1 MPDNKRD
8 LSEDLFEAISTITN
22 KYLEGLHYDKT
33 ILCTIT
39 DASKAKDGEYMVSDG
54 NADFT
59 AYSDNTKYKEK
70 NSVYVTI
77 PQGDFDNKRIIIGKY
92 QKEDAGKP
100 YNYIAPMDNFVNI
113 TENIFIPEENIEA
126 GLLANGKEKRIL
138 IGTINTNL
146 SYAGYNRLGIKA
158 DFKILLNSFNVE
170 TGNYGLLLEVF
181 DSNSTETTGSYL
193 MQLDCAEMFGNVYNF
208 PGFTS
213 QEKVFDISNS
223 LPIEKIKVYLYQ
235 KNNFYDISGEKVP
248 IQIKDKFNNLFDV
261 DKNIFVDNINI
272 NFGYD
277 LSSFDNNS
285 ILLYTLNGKTYLL
298 SEDLKQVKMRWIREI
313 DGQLTILDDNDDLYK
328 IKDTNFKIHW
338 YRWKLE
344 QNINDELAG
353 LFWEEMEDNDS
364 YFLKEIHPNT
374 MAQQERIKIG
384 IEFLPLNNDDDE
396 NVAIEYIESEVLE
409 FNNENQAPSAATLDL
424 IKSLTLRTS
433 DEYNGIY
440 AIYGQNN
447 SLMNEHEAKVKRY
460 LIASYESI
468 ITGNSGLDNIEGIEW
483 KVPATN
489 TMIQVKDSDEQKWT
503 LSDDKKYYIST
514 NQYEV
519 PPAEAGEEVLRE
531 LQMLYTIA
539 PVYSQ
544 LDTNN
549 TIICTVFKNGLS
561 YMSEFEM
568 SFAISGTNGTDYTL
582 IIEIEDSQNKNA
594 ITLSGNNDTLQ
605 IKVGVQDYSHQ
616 LVKNVWYNP
625 SFLMNT
631 METNFSINQLL
642 DKDGFARFEIKRNS
656 NIVEPEPLILL
667 IKASIPTESKSIIL
681 EGYLP
686 IPQVSNDN
694 LIKYSLEG
702 PTKIIYSEAGQNP
715 VYTKKPYCLFNED
728 GISQDITCEILED
741 DGGWP
746 TLVGNTLIPALI
758 YCIKKNNFPYVKIK
772 IDDNNYW
779 IQPLLIII
787 NRFGSSMFNKWDGSL
802 QIDEEGNKILSS
814 VMAAGKKEDDNSFSG
829 LLMGEVGKA
838 DGSNNNNIGLMGY
851 QKGVRTFFLDSK
863 TGNAILGS
871 SDGGQITLSGESGT
885 ITSGNYKS
893 NESGMQIDLT
903 KGKIDAFNFK
913 LTSQNIILDSTNDS
927 RNLLIKKDDNTSLME
942 IGDNNFFLQSANFN
956 DQDSGFKLDLNN
968 GRILGYNSKLQFKY
982 NPPSTAKLLDII
994 FIGETENTANNLAIK
1009 RKDSKS
1015 RGHSYWYYTSDYDD
1029 SDNST
1034 QQQQKTWGYLES
1046 SDGQGAYEIPCYVF
1060 VNNQYATNI
1069 DWDDNHL
1076 YAYIDSNGNNNWD
1089 RGKNESWAW
1098 IENCIIIKKTEI
1110 NKTFT
1115 IDSSHDTTPFSVISN
1130 NKKTFS
1136 IDWDGGTRI
1145 SYGTIGGWEIDD
1157 NKLTSKTGSVGMA
1170 KWSGNNAPIFWSGAK
1185 AYELLA
1191 DDAWKSKVGFGVSG
1205 RGELFANE
1213 GKIGGWQITN
1223 TGLNTNLDTQ
1233 TFGSS
1238 YQQDENSIWYRYYR
1252 DDDNGKYHCFQKNGT
1267 KNSYQYSTSA
1277 NLTGYSEWKDQNGK
1291 THMYSRSKV
1300 ETQLNLLSNGD
1311 ISANNITTNNLIL
1324 GEKIL
1329 KAGYI
1334 NTKTYELNQKTLQLN
1349 WKQIAYIGSDKQ
1361 TIERAYVLCPNS
1373 DGSFYATCLT
1383 NSTTLTEKDSY
1394 TPGVT
1399 YS

>member
-113 TENIFIPEENIEA
+113 TENIFIPEENVEA
-126 GLLANGKEKRIL
+126 GLLANGEEKRIL

-158 DFKILLNSFNVE
+158 DFKALLNSFNVE

-235 KNNFYDISGEKVP
+235 KNNFYDINGEKVP
-248 IQIKDKFNNLFDV
+248 TQIKDKFNNLFNV

-285 ILLYTLNGKTYLL
+285 VLLYTLNGKTYSS

-353 LFWEEMEDNDS
+353 LFWEEMEDNGS
-364 YFLKEIHPNT
+364 YFLKEIQPNT
-374 MAQQERIKIG
+374 IAQQERIKIG
-384 IEFLPLNNDDDE
+384 IEFLPLNNNDDE

-433 DEYNGIY
+433 DEYNGVY

-460 LIASYESI
+460 LIASYESL

-489 TMIQVKDSDEQKWT
+489 TMIQVKDSNEQKWT

-514 NQYEV
+514 SQYEV

-531 LQMLYTIA
+531 LQMLYAIA

-594 ITLSGNNDTLQ
+594 IALSGNNDTLQ

-625 SFLMNT
+625 NFLMNT

-642 DKDGFARFEIKRNS
+642 DKDGFARFEIKRNG

-667 IKASIPTESKSIIL
+667 IKASIPIESKSIVL

-728 GISQDITCEILED
+728 GISQDIICEILED

-746 TLVGNTLIPALI
+746 TLAGNTLIPALI

-838 DGSNNNNIGLMGY
+838 NGSNNNNIGLMGY

-871 SDGGQITLSGESGT
+871 SGGGQITLSGESGT

-913 LTSQNIILDSTNDS
+913 LTSKNIILDSSDENNNLFLLKND
-927 RNLLIKKDDNTSLME
+927 NDNELIKISNR
-942 IGDNNFFLQSANFN
+942 NFFLQSANFN
-956 DQDSGFKLDLNN
+956 NEDSGFKLDLER
-968 GRILGYNSKLQFKY
+968 GTITGFNSKLQFKH
-982 NPPSTAKLLDII
+982 NII
-994 FIGETENTANNLAIK
+994 KYIANIEGEKIEVFDCGTANNNDIRWFKTLEYV
-1009 RKDSKS
+1009 SS
-1015 RGHSYWYYTSDYDD
+1015 LHHGSDYQGKMW
-1029 SDNST
+1029 DNVKS
-1034 QQQQKTWGYLES
+1034 ENS
-1046 SDGQGAYEIPCYVF
+1046 SDGTIITEKGWTITPS
-1060 VNNQYATNI
+1060 NNLCNF
-1069 DWDDNHL
+1069 L
-1076 YAYIDSNGNNNWD
+1076 IDSNSDTEPLKIGNHFTVNWN
-1089 RGKNESWAW
+1089 GVLKASA
-1098 IENCIIIKKTEI
+1098 
-1110 NKTFT
+1110 
-1115 IDSSHDTTPFSVISN
+1115 
-1130 NKKTFS
+1130 
-1136 IDWDGGTRI
+1136 GL
-1145 SYGTIGGWEIDD
+1145 IGGWQIDE
-1157 NKLTSKTGSVGMA
+1157 NKLTSNAGSVGMA
-1170 KWSGNNAPIFWSGAK
+1170 KWSGNNNPIFWSGAR
-1185 AYELLA
+1185 AYT
-1191 DDAWKSKVGFGVSG
+1191 DSNWKDHVGFGVSG
-1205 RGELFANE
+1205 KGELFANE
-1213 GKIGGWQITN
+1213 GAIGGWSITR
-1223 TGLNTNLDTQ
+1223 TGFQVNDDSLYTLNTYCQKQGDK
-1233 TFGSS
+1233 
-1238 YQQDENSIWYRYYR
+1238 WYRYYV
-1252 DDDNGKYHCFQKNGT
+1252 DNQNGKYYCYNNPKNKYNTTNG
-1267 KNSYQYSTSA
+1267 YYYSTSSSISG
-1277 NLTGYSEWKDQNGK
+1277 LTQWNSDKYNRSEIESKLTLFTNG
-1291 THMYSRSKV
+1291 
-1300 ETQLNLLSNGD
+1300 N
-1311 ISANNITTNNLIL
+1311 ISADNITTNT
-1324 GEKIL
+1324 L
-1329 KAGYI
+1329 KLNGKQLRLGYI
-1334 NTKTYELNQKTLQLN
+1334 NTKTYKLDKKVSTIYVTSVTIDGTVYNMLNIGRGGVFGTFLNQGTEL
-1349 WKQIAYIGSDKQ
+1349 SED
-1361 TIERAYVLCPNS
+1361 ENS
-1373 DGSFYATCLT
+1373 SYAAAI
-1383 NSTTLTEKDSY
+1383 
-1394 TPGVT
+1394 T
-1399 YS
+1399 Y

>member
-59 AYSDNTKYKEK
+59 AYSDNIKYKEK

-126 GLLANGKEKRIL
+126 GLLANGEEKKIL

-146 SYAGYNRLGIKA
+146 SYAGYNKLGIKA
-158 DFKILLNSFNVE
+158 DFKALLNSFNVE

-213 QEKVFDISNS
+213 QEKVFNISNS

-235 KNNFYDISGEKVP
+235 KNNFYDINGEKVP
-248 IQIKDKFNNLFDV
+248 IQIKDKFNNLFNV
-261 DKNIFVDNINI
+261 NKNIFVDNINI

-285 ILLYTLNGKTYLL
+285 ILLYTLNGKTYSSL
-298 SEDLKQVKMRWIREI
+298 EDLKQVKMRWIREI
-313 DGQLTILDDNDDLYK
+313 DGQLTILNDNDDLYK

-353 LFWEEMEDNDS
+353 LFWEEMEDNGS
-364 YFLKEIHPNT
+364 YFLKEITPNT

-384 IEFLPLNNDDDE
+384 IEFLPFDNNDDE

-483 KVPATN
+483 KVPAIN

-519 PPAEAGEEVLRE
+519 PLAEAGEEVLRE

-561 YMSEFEM
+561 YISEFEM

-582 IIEIEDSQNKNA
+582 IIEIENPQNKNA
-594 ITLSGNNDTLQ
+594 IALSGNNDTLQ

-642 DKDGFARFEIKRNS
+642 DKDGFARFEIKRNG

-667 IKASIPTESKSIIL
+667 IKASIPTESKSIVL

-715 VYTKKPYCLFNED
+715 VYTKKPYSLFNED

-746 TLVGNTLIPALI
+746 TLAGNTLIPALI

-838 DGSNNNNIGLMGY
+838 NGSNNNNIGLMGY

-871 SDGGQITLSGESGT
+871 SGGGQITLSGESGT

-913 LTSQNIILDSTNDS
+913 LTSKNIILDSSDENNNLFLLKNDD
-927 RNLLIKKDDNTSLME
+927 NKELIKISSR
-942 IGDNNFFLQSANFN
+942 NFFLQSANFN
-956 DQDSGFKLDLNN
+956 NENSGFKLDLEE
-968 GRILGYNSKLQFKY
+968 GIITGFNSKLKFTNNYTPQNLIKIPFIKGTNNY
-982 NPPSTAKLLDII
+982 LIYKDIWKGRYWWASNYYKILNKENQDWIYSNFSTKDQ
-994 FIGETENTANNLAIK
+994 ENVAMK
-1009 RKDSKS
+1009 KDDYKEEQ
-1015 RGHSYWYYTSDYDD
+1015 SYG
-1029 SDNST
+1029 NS
-1034 QQQQKTWGYLES
+1034 
-1046 SDGQGAYEIPCYVF
+1046 
-1060 VNNQYATNI
+1060 N
-1069 DWDDNHL
+1069 
-1076 YAYIDSNGNNNWD
+1076 
-1089 RGKNESWAW
+1089 
-1098 IENCIIIKKTEI
+1098 IIIKECEVYLPNGKQAISIKEKTYEDDEKYKLWVFTEQYPEISKQNETWAYLEDCIVKQKTETQGTLI
-1110 NKTFT
+1110 
-1115 IDSSHDTTPFSVISN
+1115 IDSSDSQTPFKINSGDKPAGFSIGWDGIAKMNAGFIGGWQVDGNKLISN
-1130 NKKTFS
+1130 AGTVGIAKWSGNDKPVFWSGARAYEDNSWQKNVGFGVTG
-1136 IDWDGGTRI
+1136 DGKLI
-1145 SYGTIGGWEIDD
+1145 ANSGTIGGWRITQTALENSQGGNILTLSPTQGILFGTYQDIGSINNDGTVNINQNGAQYTATIKNGIIKAQYFDGYLNGTAYNATRLNSLTADAFALASHTHSVTINITLVSD
-1157 NKLTSKTGSVGMA
+1157 NGYIQSINGRTSGSFSLTGTASSSGGSS
-1170 KWSGNNAPIFWSGAK
+1170 SGRPVIVKPGAGG
-1185 AYELLA
+1185 ATP
-1191 DDAWKSKVGFGVSG
+1191 SKV
-1205 RGELFANE
+1205 
-1213 GKIGGWQITN
+1213 
-1223 TGLNTNLDTQ
+1223 
-1233 TFGSS
+1233 
-1238 YQQDENSIWYRYYR
+1238 
-1252 DDDNGKYHCFQKNGT
+1252 
-1267 KNSYQYSTSA
+1267 
-1277 NLTGYSEWKDQNGK
+1277 
-1291 THMYSRSKV
+1291 
-1300 ETQLNLLSNGD
+1300 
-1311 ISANNITTNNLIL
+1311 
-1324 GEKIL
+1324 
-1329 KAGYI
+1329 
-1334 NTKTYELNQKTLQLN
+1334 
-1349 WKQIAYIGSDKQ
+1349 
-1361 TIERAYVLCPNS
+1361 
-1373 DGSFYATCLT
+1373 
-1383 NSTTLTEKDSY
+1383 
-1394 TPGVT
+1394 
-1399 YS
+1399 

>member
-113 TENIFIPEENIEA
+113 TENIFIPKENIEA
-126 GLLANGKEKRIL
+126 GLLANGEEKRIL

-158 DFKILLNSFNVE
+158 DFKTLLNSFNVE

-285 ILLYTLNGKTYLL
+285 ILLYTLNGKTYSS

-364 YFLKEIHPNT
+364 YFLKEIQPNT

-519 PPAEAGEEVLRE
+519 LPAEAGEEILRE

-561 YMSEFEM
+561 YISEFEM

-594 ITLSGNNDTLQ
+594 IALSGDNNTLQ

-642 DKDGFARFEIKRNS
+642 DKDGFARFEIKRNG

-746 TLVGNTLIPALI
+746 TLTGNTLIPALI

-838 DGSNNNNIGLMGY
+838 NGSNNNNIGLMGY

-871 SDGGQITLSGESGT
+871 SGGGQITLSGESGT

-913 LTSQNIILDSTNDS
+913 LTSKNIILDSTDENNNLFLLKND
-927 RNLLIKKDDNTSLME
+927 NNNELIKISSRD
-942 IGDNNFFLQSANFN
+942 FFLQSANFN
-956 DQDSGFKLDLNN
+956 NEDSGFKLDLEK
-968 GRILGYNSKLQFKY
+968 GTITGFNSKLQFKHNIKKY
-982 NPPSTAKLLDII
+982 TTKIE
-994 FIGETENTANNLAIK
+994 GEEIEVFDCGTVNNNNK
-1009 RKDSKS
+1009 RWFKTLEYVSS
-1015 RGHSYWYYTSDYDD
+1015 LHSGSDYQGKMW
-1029 SDNST
+1029 DNV
-1034 QQQQKTWGYLES
+1034 KLENS
-1046 SDGQGAYEIPCYVF
+1046 SDGTITTEKGWIITPS
-1060 VNNQYATNI
+1060 
-1069 DWDDNHL
+1069 DNL
-1076 YAYIDSNGNNNWD
+1076 CNFLIDSNSDTEPLKIGNHFTVNWD
-1089 RGKNESWAW
+1089 GILKASA
-1098 IENCIIIKKTEI
+1098 
-1110 NKTFT
+1110 
-1115 IDSSHDTTPFSVISN
+1115 
-1130 NKKTFS
+1130 
-1136 IDWDGGTRI
+1136 GL
-1145 SYGTIGGWEIDD
+1145 IGGWQIDE
-1157 NKLTSKTGSVGMA
+1157 NKLTSNAGSVGMA
-1170 KWSGNNAPIFWSGAK
+1170 KWVGNDKPIFWSGYK
-1185 AYELLA
+1185 AYN
-1191 DDAWKSKVGFGVSG
+1191 KSDWRGKVGFGVSG
-1205 RGELFANE
+1205 KGELFANE
-1213 GKIGGWQITN
+1213 GAIGGWQITN
-1223 TGLNTNLDTQ
+1223 TGFQVNNDSLYTYNTYCQKQGDK
-1233 TFGSS
+1233 
-1238 YQQDENSIWYRYYR
+1238 WYRYYV
-1252 DDDNGKYHCFQKNGT
+1252 DNQNGKYYCYNNPKNQYNTTNG
-1267 KNSYQYSTSA
+1267 YYYSTSSSVSG
-1277 NLTGYSEWKDQNGK
+1277 LTQWNSDK
-1291 THMYSRSKV
+1291 YSRSEIESKL
-1300 ETQLNLLSNGD
+1300 TLFTNGN
-1311 ISANNITTNNLIL
+1311 ISADNITTNT
-1324 GEKIL
+1324 L
-1329 KAGYI
+1329 KLNGKQLRLGYI
-1334 NTKTYELNQKTLQLN
+1334 NTKTYKLDLHAAFIGTTTIDGKTVLTP
-1349 WKQIAYIGSDKQ
+1349 GSGFGFGK
-1361 TIERAYVLCPNS
+1361 YVLT
-1373 DGSFYATCLT
+1373 G
-1383 NSTTLTEKDSY
+1383 STTLTEEDSY
-1394 TPGVT
+1394 IPGVI